1 MKKNVIFFKNIK
13 FYDYS
18 FRQILEKIKLGGYLV
33 APAASSLSKIHSNN
47 QYYNALKNSTVA
59 IFDSGFFCILLFLFK
74 GTKVKKFSGY
84 LFLKKLIN
92 IELKKNKKILSID
105 PSKKESFLNKKYYR
119 EKQIKSCSYIAPLYR
134 KNYYDVKLFKL
145 IKQINIDY
153 IIINIAGE
161 KQEILAYE
169 INKKFKKRKLK
180 IICTG
185 AAIGF
190 FTGSQAKI
198 NDLIDQLYLGW
209 FYRLIANPKVFA
221 KRVLYSLK
229 LLKLFI

>member
-1 MKKNVIFFKNIK
+1 MEKNVIFFKNIK
-13 FYDYS
+13 FYNCS
-18 FRQILEKIKLGGYLV
+18 FRQILNKIKFGGYLV
-33 APAASSLSKIHSNN
+33 APAASSLSKICSNS
-47 QYYNALKNSTVA
+47 QYYNALKNSKVA
-59 IFDSGFFCILLFLFK
+59 IFDSGYFCILLLVFK
-74 GTKVKKFSGY
+74 WTRVKKFSGY

-92 IELKKNKKILSID
+92 IELKNKKILSID
-105 PSKKESFLNKKYYR
+105 PSKKESFLNKKYYQ
-119 EKQIKSCSYIAPLYR
+119 KKKINCYSYIAPFYK
-134 KNYYDVKLFKL
+134 KNFYDVKLFKL

-198 NDLIDQLYLGW
+198 NDLIDRLYLGW
-209 FYRLIANPKVFA
+209 FYRLIANPKVFF

>member
-1 MKKNVIFFKNIK
+1 MEKNVIFFKNIK
-13 FYDYS
+13 FYNYS
-18 FRQILEKIKLGGYLV
+18 FRQILNKIKFGGYLV
-33 APAASSLSKIHSNN
+33 APAASSLSKIKSNN
-47 QYYNALKNSTVA
+47 RYYIALKNSTVA
-59 IFDSGFFCILLFLFK
+59 IFDSGFFCVLLFLFT

-92 IELKKNKKILSID
+92 IELKNKKILSID

-119 EKQIKSCSYIAPLYR
+119 EKKIKSYSYIAPFYR
-134 KNYYDVKLFKL
+134 KNFYDVKLFKL
-145 IKQINIDY
+145 IKQINVDY
-153 IIINIAGE
+153 ILINIAGE

-198 NDLIDQLYLGW
+198 NDLIDRLYLGW
-209 FYRLIANPKVFA
+209 FYRLLSNPKIYY
-221 KRVLYSLK
+221 KRILYSLR
-229 LLKLFI
+229 LFKLFI

>member
-1 MKKNVIFFKNIK
+1 MEKNVIFFKNIK
-13 FYDYS
+13 FYNYS
-18 FRQILEKIKLGGYLV
+18 FRKILNKIKFGGYLV
-33 APAASSLSKIHSNN
+33 APAASSLSKIHSNS

-92 IELKKNKKILSID
+92 IELKNKKILSID

-119 EKQIKSCSYIAPLYR
+119 EKQIKSCSYIAPHYR

-161 KQEILAYE
+161 KQEVLAYE

-209 FYRLIANPKVFA
+209 FYRLMANPRIFF

>member
-1 MKKNVIFFKNIK
+1 MEKNVIFFKNIK
-13 FYDYS
+13 FYNCS
-18 FRQILEKIKLGGYLV
+18 FRQILNKIKFGGYLV
-33 APAASSLSKIHSNN
+33 APAASSLSKICSNG

-59 IFDSGFFCILLFLFK
+59 IFDSGFFCILLFLLK

-92 IELKKNKKILSID
+92 IELKNKKILSID
-105 PSKKESFLNKKYYR
+105 PSKKESFLNKKYYQ
-119 EKQIKSCSYIAPLYR
+119 EKKIKSCSYIAPLYR

-161 KQEILAYE
+161 KQEVLAYE

-198 NDLIDQLYLGW
+198 NDIIDYLYLGW
-209 FYRLIANPKVFA
+209 FYRFIANPTIFY
-221 KRVLYSLK
+221 KRILDSFK
-229 LLKLFI
+229 LFKLFI